1 MKMPTEKLPGKN
13 DKNVAQTSK
22 SRQLAAPPAAPDD
35 GVKQDGNHSQPL
47 QKDAIRK
54 AATAE
59 QTKLQRDPDSLP
71 APGFPNKRDPSSAA
85 KNNEDPVLPNQPRDK

>member
-1 MKMPTEKLPGKN
+1 MKTPTEKLPGKN
-13 DKNVAQTSK
+13 DKNVAQTSELK
-22 SRQLAAPPAAPDD
+22 QATTPPTASED
-35 GVKQDGNHSQPL
+35 GAKQDGNHSQPL